1 MPCGMPRYKP
11 VERNALLVPVVLSEQ
26 IQPGTFEFALD
37 HLVDHELD
45 LSALDAKFRNDD
57 TGASAYDPRVMLKIV
72 LLAYSRGL
80 NTSRRIE
87 AACRQNVL
95 FMALSGDAQPS
106 YTHIAKFVREMAGQI
121 QPLFTQMLLVCDRLG
136 LIGRQMFAFDG
147 VKLPSNASKERSGTH
162 AELRHR
168 AERLDKAARKML
180 ELHRSRDAAGEP
192 EHDGSGSAHQRRVDQ
207 LHREAQAMREFT
219 AREQP
224 RRNAK
229 GRELKSNVTDNDSA
243 KMATSKGVIQGYTAQ
258 AAVDASC
265 QVIVAAD
272 VIGSGSEQA
281 MLLPMIAQAR
291 AVADEHTVMTADAG
305 FHSHQNMAALYEA
318 GICALVAD
326 GQMRKRDERL
336 AGQQRHRDKPDPLH
350 DKTKLQEKPVR
361 LFRPEDFIV
370 DAQNNCCIC
379 PAGRKLY
386 SSGSRCRI
394 NGRVAHKYK
403 GTQSGCGSC
412 AMRAQC
418 LRHPERTPVRQVAIF
433 ASGPASGH
441 AATELMKRAIDSAR
455 GRAIYSQRI
464 ATVEPVFAN
473 IRHTKRLDRF
483 TLRGKEKVGTQWRL
497 YCLVHNI
504 EKLARS
510 GYR

>member
-1 MPCGMPRYKP
+1 MPRYKP
-11 VERNALLVPVVLSEQ
+11 VHRDPLLLPVVLAEQ

-45 LSALDAKFRNDD
+45 LSALDARFRNDE

-80 NTSRRIE
+80 NTSRKIE

-95 FMALSGDAQPS
+95 FMALSGDSQPS
-106 YTHIAKFVREMAGQI
+106 YTHIAKFVRELGEQI
-121 QPLFTQMLLVCDRLG
+121 QPLFTQVLLVCDRQG

-168 AERLDKAARKML
+168 AQRLDKAARKMI
-180 ELHRSRDAAGEP
+180 ELHRSRDAADRPDEG
-192 EHDGSGSAHQRRVDQ
+192 GGGHQRRINE
-207 LHREAQAMREFT
+207 LHREAQAMREFLE
-219 AREQP
+219 REQP

-229 GRELKSNVTDNDSA
+229 GQELKSNVTDNDSA
-243 KMATSKGVIQGYTAQ
+243 KMATSKGVIQGYAAQ
-258 AAVDASC
+258 AGVDAAH

-281 MLLPMIAQAR
+281 MLVPMIEQAQAF
-291 AVADEHTVMTADAG
+291 ADEDTVMTADAG
-305 FHSHQNMAALYEA
+305 FHSHHNMNALYA
-318 GICALVAD
+318 ARIPALVAD
-326 GQMRKRDERL
+326 GQMRKRDESFSS
-336 AGQQRHRDKPDPLH
+336 QQRHREKPDPLH
-350 DKTKLQEKPVR
+350 DKTKMHEKPVR
-361 LFRPEDFIV
+361 LFRPADFIV
-370 DAQNNCCIC
+370 DTENNFCIC
-379 PAGRKLY
+379 PAGQRLY
-386 SSGSRCRI
+386 SSGSNCRI

-403 GTQSGCGSC
+403 GTQAGCGNC
-412 AMRAQC
+412 TLRDQC
-418 LRHPERTPVRQVAIF
+418 LRRPERTPIRQVAIF

-441 AATELMKRAIDSAR
+441 VATELMKRAIDSAR

-504 EKLARS
+504 EKLARNGS
-510 GYR
+510 

>member
-1 MPCGMPRYKP
+1 MPRYKP
-11 VERNALLVPVVLSEQ
+11 VHRDPLLLPVVLSEQ

-45 LSALDAKFRNDD
+45 LSALDARFRNDE

-80 NTSRRIE
+80 NTSRKIE
-87 AACRQNVL
+87 AACRQSVL
-95 FMALSGDAQPS
+95 FMAISGDSQPS
-106 YTHIAKFVREMAGQI
+106 YTHIAKFVRELGEQI
-121 QPLFTQMLLVCDRLG
+121 QPLFTQVLLVCDRQG

-168 AERLDKAARKML
+168 AERLDKAARRML
-180 ELHRSRDAAGEP
+180 ELHRSRDAADDSKGG
-192 EHDGSGSAHQRRVDQ
+192 DGAGAGGDMRLRRAEE
-207 LHREAQAMREFT
+207 LHREAQAMRDFL

-229 GRELKSNVTDNDSA
+229 GQELKSNVTDNDSA
-243 KMATSKGVIQGYTAQ
+243 KMATSKGVIQGYAAQ
-258 AAVDASC
+258 AAVDASH

-281 MLLPMIAQAR
+281 MLLPMIGQAQAL
-291 AVADEHTVMTADAG
+291 ADECTVMTADAG
-305 FHSHQNMAALYEA
+305 FHSHDNMRALYEA
-318 GICALVAD
+318 GIPALVAD
-326 GQMRKRDERL
+326 GQMRKRDERF
-336 AGQQRHRDKPDPLH
+336 ASQQRHRDKPDPLH
-350 DKTKLQEKPVR
+350 DKTKVQEQAVR
-361 LFRPEDFIV
+361 LFRPADFIV
-370 DAQNNCCIC
+370 DIENNRLIC
-379 PAGRKLY
+379 PAGQTLY

-403 GTQSGCGSC
+403 GTQAGCGGC
-412 AMRAQC
+412 TMRAQC
-418 LRHPERTPVRQVAIF
+418 LRHPDRSPVRQVAMF
-433 ASGPASGH
+433 ASDPGSGH
-441 AATELMKRAIDSAR
+441 GATELMKRAIDSAR
-455 GRAIYSQRI
+455 GRAIYSLRI

-510 GYR
+510 R